1 MVGNPLI
8 SLWNVIGSRQQSLFS
23 NWKTGTALV
32 ASLTPLGPTIG
43 LIPSPSFIVIMK
55 RYYLT
60 WLAKGTFQVKKLASI
75 HIMTRILDLA
85 SEEKATLSCVHM
97 VNRLTGKESV
107 SQMQMDRAM
116 VFQWMRLVL
125 TCSQIRR
132 MVYLQ

>member
-8 SLWNVIGSRQQSLFS
+8 SLWIVNGSRQQSLFS

-32 ASLTPLGPTIG
+32 ASPTRLGPTIG

-55 RYYLT
+55 RCYLT
-60 WLAKGTFQVKKLASI
+60 WLAKDTFQVKKQALI

-97 VNRLTGKESV
+97 LNRLTGKESA

-116 VFQWMRLVL
+116 LFLWMRLV
-125 TCSQIRR
+125 TICSQIRR
-132 MVYLQ
+132 MVYSQ

>member
-8 SLWNVIGSRQQSLFS
+8 SLWNVIGSLQQSLFS

-32 ASLTPLGPTIG
+32 ASPMRLGPTIG
-43 LIPSPSFIVIMK
+43 LIPSPSFTAIMK
-55 RYYLT
+55 RCYLT
-60 WLAKGTFQVKKLASI
+60 CLAKDTFQVKKLASI

-97 VNRLTGKESV
+97 LNRLTGKESA

-116 VFQWMRLVL
+116 LFLWMRLV
-125 TCSQIRR
+125 TICSLIRR
-132 MVYLQ
+132 MVYSQ